1 MATPSY
7 RQVKAF
13 SDMTKKLQ
21 DAAVAD
27 FLERIEDGMTV
38 DEVMDAA
45 REVAYKYRMLGSE
58 LGAQWYDLC
67 AELAG
72 VDVEAA
78 DLDVIDE
85 EALAKRAA
93 NVAKS
98 AAAQINPVESFTA
111 FLQAQIAEEI
121 RTTGMMNLRRDY
133 ERGTRGGRWA
143 RVPVGETCAW
153 CLMLASNGTW
163 YLSQKSA
170 IYAQDGGKYHDDC
183 NCVAVFYADAEDIS
197 GYSGI
202 YRYKEMYYEADNRRR
217 ANATGR
223 DPYPKELQER
233 IDRAREERA
242 KKVREARAE
251 GKDME
256 PWDDTNED
264 LILMRE
270 MFGLH

>member
-1 MATPSY
+1 MPAPSY

-13 SDMTKKLQ
+13 SDITKKLQ

-27 FLERIEDGMTV
+27 FLERIGQDMTA
-38 DEVMDAA
+38 DEMMDVA

-72 VDVEAA
+72 IEVDAA

-85 EALAKRAA
+85 DALARRAA

-98 AAAQINPVESFTA
+98 QAAQVNPTESFTA

-121 RTTGMMNLRRDY
+121 RTTGMLNLDRDY
-133 ERGTRGGRWA
+133 KRGVKGGRWA

-163 YLSQKSA
+163 YKSEKSA
-170 IYAQDGGKYHDDC
+170 MFTDHGDKFHANC
-183 NCVAVFYADAEDIS
+183 NCVAVYYANAEDIS

-202 YRYKEMYYEADNRRR
+202 YRYKRMYYEADNRRV

-223 DPYPKELQER
+223 DPYPEELKKR
-233 IDRAREERA
+233 IDRARELHDE
-242 KKVREARAE
+242 KYREARARDE
-251 GKDME
+251 DAV
-256 PWDDTNED
+256 PWQNANED
-264 LILMRE
+264 AILMRE
-270 MFGLH
+270 MFGLE

>member
-7 RQVKAF
+7 QQVRAF

-21 DAAVAD
+21 DKAVAD
-27 FLERIEDGMTV
+27 FLERVDADMTV

-72 VDVEAA
+72 VDVDAA

-85 EALAKRAA
+85 DALARRAA
-93 NVAKS
+93 NVARS
-98 AAAQINPVESFTA
+98 QAAQINPVESFTA

-121 RTTGMMNLRRDY
+121 RTTGMMNLDRDY
-133 ERGTRGGRWA
+133 ERGTRGARWA

-163 YLSQKSA
+163 YKSEKSA
-170 IYAQDGGKYHDDC
+170 LFGEHGDRYHANC
-183 NCVAVFYADAEDIS
+183 NCVAVYYADAEQIA
-197 GYSGI
+197 GYSSI
-202 YRYKEMYYEADNRRR
+202 YRYKEMYYEADNRRV

-223 DPYPKELQER
+223 DPYPQYLKDR
-233 IDRAREERA
+233 IDRARELHDERY
-242 KKVREARAE
+242 REAMRRGEEAV
-251 GKDME
+251 
-256 PWDDTNED
+256 PWQNANED
-264 LILMRE
+264 AILMRE
-270 MFGLH
+270 MFGLE